1 MWAMNYMYMYQAENS
16 SSAIV
21 CIMREFFD
29 LKEFPFPFVLVV
41 TFFKFVMMYSCFKRN
56 DYVIL
61 VIVIIIYLI
70 NKLNYTNT

>member
-1 MWAMNYMYMYQAENS
+1 MWAMNYMYQAENS

-21 CIMREFFD
+21 CILRGFCD
-29 LKEFPFPFVLVV
+29 LKKFPFPFVLVV
-41 TFFKFVMMYSCFKRN
+41 TFFKFVMMDSCFKRN

-61 VIVIIIYLI
+61 VIVIIIIYLI

>member
-1 MWAMNYMYMYQAENS
+1 MWAMNYMYQAENS

-21 CIMREFFD
+21 CILREFCD
-29 LKEFPFPFVLVV
+29 LKKFPFPFVLVV
-41 TFFKFVMMYSCFKRN
+41 TFFKFVMFSCFKRN

-61 VIVIIIYLI
+61 VIEILIIYLV

>member
-1 MWAMNYMYMYQAENS
+1 MWAMNYMYQAENS

-21 CIMREFFD
+21 CILREFCD
-29 LKEFPFPFVLVV
+29 LKKFPFPFVLVV

-61 VIVIIIYLI
+61 VIVIIIIYLI

>member
-1 MWAMNYMYMYQAENS
+1 MWAMNYMYQAENS

-21 CIMREFFD
+21 CILWGFFD
-29 LKEFPFPFVLVV
+29 LKKFPFPFVLVV
-41 TFFKFVMMYSCFKRN
+41 TSFKFVMMYSCFKRN

-61 VIVIIIYLI
+61 VIVIIIIYLI